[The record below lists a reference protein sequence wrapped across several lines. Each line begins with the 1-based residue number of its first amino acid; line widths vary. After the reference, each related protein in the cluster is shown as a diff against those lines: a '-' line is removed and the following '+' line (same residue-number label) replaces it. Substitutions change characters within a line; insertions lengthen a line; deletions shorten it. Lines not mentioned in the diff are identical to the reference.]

1 MTDSQSYDSVI
12 HNLTI
17 EQKEYAAKV
26 LNESDENRGKSIAEI
41 KRWIQESD
49 LSARIGKNDNTMLEK
64 LRNFCMT
71 FIIEC
76 FFVDDLLIS

>member
-1 MTDSQSYDSVI
+1 MADSQSYDSVT

-26 LNESDENRGKSIAEI
+26 LNESDENRGKFIAEI

-49 LSARIGKNDNTMLEK
+49 LCARTGKNIGNDRLE
-64 LRNFCMT
+64 
-71 FIIEC
+71 
-76 FFVDDLLIS
+76 